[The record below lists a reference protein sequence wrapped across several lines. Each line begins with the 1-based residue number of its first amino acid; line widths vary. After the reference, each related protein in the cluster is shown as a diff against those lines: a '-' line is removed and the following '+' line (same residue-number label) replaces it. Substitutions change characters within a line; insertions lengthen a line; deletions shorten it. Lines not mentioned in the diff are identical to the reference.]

1 MLRLESISG
10 GGSVPR
16 PNKNITKL
24 PCTPTIQS
32 GVSIDPSLP
41 RDAVGGNWFLT
52 AVVKRKPRRRKR
64 INLNDID
71 SLLGIVLPLLPHF
84 THISLTATAL
94 AQMLAHVASSNC
106 GLTACLV
113 ATSSLHCL
121 SPKYQVKLE
130 LNMNSEKKACL
141 LAQMI
146 SRFWDLREMRKY
158 GT

>member
-16 PNKNITKL
+16 PNKNITKP

-32 GVSIDPSLP
+32 GVSIDLALL
-41 RDAVGGNWFLT
+41 RDAVGRNWLLT
-52 AVVKRKPRRRKR
+52 AVVESKPRRRKR

-71 SLLGIVLPLLPHF
+71 SLLGIALPLFPHF
-84 THISLTATAL
+84 AHISLIATAL

-106 GLTACLV
+106 GLAASLV

-121 SPKYQVKLE
+121 SPKIPGQIEAQHE
-130 LNMNSEKKACL
+130 L
-141 LAQMI
+141 
-146 SRFWDLREMRKY
+146 
-158 GT
+158 